1 MPASTAPGVRLLP
14 NAVTV
19 LALCSG
25 LSGVQF
31 MLTGNHVA
39 AIAAIALAGVFDALD
54 GRLARLL
61 DATSRIGAEL
71 DSLSDC
77 ISFGVSPALILF
89 LWQLHDLRVGW
100 VVALVLVVSTALR
113 LARFNTLSDDEEAP
127 PFAGEFFVGVPSPA
141 GALVAL
147 TPLATELLLG
157 PGWWSAPVTVAI
169 WTVFSAGLMISRIP
183 TSSLKSVRVPPA
195 AVAPALVLV
204 ALAAAAVVAV
214 PFALYPVAILL
225 YLAHIPYADVPVPL
239 AGAPSRGLARAA
251 APAPG
256 GPARPPPARSPAP
269 APPAAAPRRRGR
281 RPGGASHDEPRAGRR
296 PAPGLATARGERR
309 AAGPGPA
316 PAGPARPGPARRRA
330 RPARARTP
338 AGAPVTG
345 AQVPQVTLDRPAL
358 DVGRRRPP
366 RGGPAARRGA
376 RRARPDAWDAVRV
389 VGTRATVALAAP
401 ATGPV
406 SPGTATLDET
416 AMVNAGIVA
425 GTSVA
430 VEPVAV
436 TAARTIT
443 VAGSRLASTS
453 VAPETVRLALTG
465 KVLTPGDT
473 VSLLPQDLAPVPGA
487 DAAGTRYAA
496 VGRAGR
502 HVDDGAGH
510 GGHRGAR
517 CGRGATSWGRA
528 PSSSGRAGR
537 GRGRRREP
545 ARGPR
550 PMGADRV
557 LRRASPERPRGAR
570 PRARGGVGRCP
581 RAARRPRRPPRP
593 CRRPPRRSRRH
604 PR

>member
-1 MPASTAPGVRLLP
+1 VPASTAPGVRLLP

-31 MLTGNHVA
+31 MLTDNHVA

-225 YLAHIPYADVPVPL
+225 YLAHIPYAIYRYRWLERHPEVWHVPPRQRRAVRRAHRRLGLLPPRRPL
-239 AGAPSRGLARAA
+239 PRRVAGAAA
-251 APAPG
+251 
-256 GPARPPPARSPAP
+256 
-269 APPAAAPRRRGR
+269 
-281 RPGGASHDEPRAGRR
+281 RAGRR
-296 PAPGLATARGERR
+296 TMNRERVGDRPPGSRR
-309 AAGPGPA
+309 LGVSG
-316 PAGPARPGPARRRA
+316 ARRRA
-330 RPARARTP
+330 QERRGP
-338 AGAPVTG
+338 
-345 AQVPQVTLDRPAL
+345 DRPH
-358 DVGRRRPP
+358 GERP
-366 RGGPAARRGA
+366 GSE
-376 RRARPDAWDAVRV
+376 RPGSER
-389 VGTRATVALAAP
+389 
-401 ATGPV
+401 
-406 SPGTATLDET
+406 PGSE
-416 AMVNAGIVA
+416 
-425 GTSVA
+425 
-430 VEPVAV
+430 
-436 TAARTIT
+436 R
-443 VAGSRLASTS
+443 
-453 VAPETVRLALTG
+453 
-465 KVLTPGDT
+465 PG
-473 VSLLPQDLAPVPGA
+473 
-487 DAAGTRYAA
+487 
-496 VGRAGR
+496 
-502 HVDDGAGH
+502 
-510 GGHRGAR
+510 
-517 CGRGATSWGRA
+517 
-528 PSSSGRAGR
+528 
-537 GRGRRREP
+537 
-545 ARGPR
+545 
-550 PMGADRV
+550 
-557 LRRASPERPRGAR
+557 PERPQDR
-570 PRARGGVGRCP
+570 P
-581 RAARRPRRPPRP
+581 
-593 CRRPPRRSRRH
+593 
-604 PR
+604 